1 MTILSK
7 AAQTQFNR
15 CSSELDKLNQT
26 LAAALQEAESLE
38 EWVLNRAISSGM
50 SDKGTSLSNAKSY
63 IDRHLT
69 ELETTLDNINTL
81 AKEAGY
87 SSIMNLVKGFRKVG
101 QKRTFEYY
109 CSILPDWVT
118 TLSPKFRRWR
128 SDTCEH
134 TSVRNF
140 MVRDWC
146 RVMEKWLAS
155 SPSETDLNYVQSE
168 WEQVENAKDA
178 QKLRSWVDDRNDGL
192 PVKYE
197 TEIIDIA
204 PEILAFTEVTQS
216 RIGTT
221 VIREFAENFSSQK
234 FTLTKKQYSAMPQ
247 NKRDLDKFFYLFEQV
262 TNISLDAEKL
272 INIQEYLCKS
282 GHALCYGPLDYAI
295 TDKVTLQLFI
305 DAIEKSPSG
314 FSQESNSEES
324 FRLSQFSPCD
334 ENLRFSEITPEN
346 EDSLLACLALLN
358 SDENAWGVVPA
369 NAPRPF

>member
-69 ELETTLDNINTL
+69 ELETTLDNINSL

-87 SSIMNLVKGFRKVG
+87 SSIMNLVKGFRKTG
-101 QKRTFEYY
+101 EKRTFEYY
-109 CSILPDWVT
+109 CSILPDWAT
-118 TLSPKFRRWR
+118 TLSPKVRRWR
-128 SDTCEH
+128 SDTREH
-134 TSVRNF
+134 TAVKNF

-146 RVMEKWLAS
+146 EAVEEWLAS

-168 WEQVENAKDA
+168 WEQVANPADA
-178 QKLRSWVDDRNDGL
+178 QKLRSWINDRNEGL
-192 PVKYE
+192 PVEYE
-197 TEIIDIA
+197 TDIIDIA
-204 PEILAFTEVTQS
+204 PEILAFTEVTYKK
-216 RIGTT
+216 IGST
-221 VIREFAENFSSQK
+221 VIRELAENFQNQK

-247 NKRDLDKFFYLFEQV
+247 SKRDLDKFFYLFEQV
-262 TNISLDAEKL
+262 TNIPLDSEKL
-272 INIQEYLCKS
+272 SQAQDYLCKS
-282 GHALCYGPLDYAI
+282 GHALCHGPLDYTI

-305 DAIEKSPSG
+305 DAIESP
-314 FSQESNSEES
+314 Q
-324 FRLSQFSPCD
+324 LSPCD

>member
-15 CSSELDKLNQT
+15 CSSELDKFNQH

-109 CSILPDWVT
+109 CSTLPDWVT
-118 TLSPKFRRWR
+118 TLSPQFVRWR
-128 SDTCEH
+128 SDTREH
-134 TSVRNF
+134 TAVKNF

-146 RVMEKWLAS
+146 EAMEKWLAS
-155 SPSETDLNYVQSE
+155 NPPEIQLDYVQSE
-168 WEQVENAKDA
+168 WQQVANPADA
-178 QKLRSWVDDRNDGL
+178 QKLRSWINDRNEGL
-192 PVKYE
+192 PVEYE
-197 TEIIDIA
+197 TDIINIA
-204 PEILAFTEVTQS
+204 PTILAFTEVTYNK
-216 RIGTT
+216 IGAT
-221 VIREFAENFSSQK
+221 VLRELAENFQNQK
-234 FTLTKKQYSAMPQ
+234 FTLTKKQHSAMLE
-247 NKRDLDKFFYLFEQV
+247 KRRDVDKFFYIFEQV
-262 TNISLDAEKL
+262 THIPLDSEKL
-272 INIQEYLCKS
+272 TQVQEYLCQS
-282 GHALCYGPLDYAI
+282 GYALCRGPLDFII

-305 DAIEKSPSG
+305 DAIESRENLAV
-314 FSQESNSEES
+314 FVEDSEE
-324 FRLSQFSPCD
+324 FHVHVPT
-334 ENLRFSEITPEN
+334 EITPEN
-346 EDSLLACLALLN
+346 SDSLLACLALLAHDP
-358 SDENAWGVVPA
+358 SGWGVVK
-369 NAPRPF
+369 NS